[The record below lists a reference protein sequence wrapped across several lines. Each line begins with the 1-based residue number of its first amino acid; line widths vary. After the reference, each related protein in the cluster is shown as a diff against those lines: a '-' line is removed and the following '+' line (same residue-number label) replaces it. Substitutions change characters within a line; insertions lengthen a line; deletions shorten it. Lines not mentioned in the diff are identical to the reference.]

1 MESSAETTKNKIG
14 FGRLGISLKNFNIFT
29 LLSILLIV
37 GGVAHYI
44 YWGLRYGVWVDI
56 GIYSIT
62 IVLVLPGI
70 IGLFLTLMEKKE
82 EKD

>member
-1 MESSAETTKNKIG
+1 MEMIKLNLRNFNFWTV
-14 FGRLGISLKNFNIFT
+14 ISLLTLIAGLSFWIF
-29 LLSILLIV
+29 
-37 GGVAHYI
+37 
-44 YWGLRYGVWVDI
+44 WGTRYNDWTDI

-70 IGLFLTLMEKKE
+70 VGLIISLMDKSE